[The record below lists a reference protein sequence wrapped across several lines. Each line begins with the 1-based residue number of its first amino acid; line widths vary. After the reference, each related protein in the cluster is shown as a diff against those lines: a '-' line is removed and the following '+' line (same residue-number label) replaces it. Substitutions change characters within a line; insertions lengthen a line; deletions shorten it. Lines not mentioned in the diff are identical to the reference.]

1 MNYKEKTYTVG
12 GTDIIVR
19 CAETWEGELPV
30 VSGEGES
37 YHINIKSEGGTVESE
52 LDVDVINNP
61 DASLTDNYAL
71 AGYIYDQYNG
81 NQVALLIAYA
91 RPLESG
97 GSTIAYEGGPRMHF
111 TGTDTWDGG
120 SYTYLDEDMGAY
132 RLYLPMHGV
141 LGQGNGGTYT
151 IEADFPIFEGKDYR
165 DGYII
170 DGSQDGLLN
179 GNFEYELE
187 ETKDYFIYN
196 QISSVS
202 QLYGDITPSGSAIWR
217 SQRFKANS
225 TPVFYFDSTNSYK
238 LTLSARNVVAS
249 KAVSG
254 PGYII
259 DNIPESG
266 WTEGGLEST
275 GPYYGNR
282 DGYSKAYGNLPPDGT
297 YTYGVT
303 FQTNIPIYKNKSDAM
318 QAIESDDFSD
328 ALNAYDLSATYYD
341 PPRVGVEET
350 ATSFGSGGVTSPF
363 VKTYAL
369 TQAQVLNVANVF
381 YTNDQSILDNIKAGL
396 SLFGASPFEAICG
409 LTYYPFSVSQLVNVS
424 TDNYIYFGSYKYEG
438 AGLSVNKVLSYK
450 TGAYIDAGTVT
461 LTPVS
466 RSYRNMEPFCNLN
479 VYLPYIG
486 WQKLNIADYI
496 GKTVNI
502 RYYVDIMTRSCIVA
516 LVANNVL
523 LDYFTGEIGVNLPIT
538 GQNLSEYAN
547 STIRALLG
555 TAGGAIGGA
564 AMGASI
570 GGYLPTPV
578 SAGGAI
584 AGALVGGA
592 AGLGAGVFN
601 MSQKPKPADINKTKG
616 NFSSGSGLYMPQYV
630 IFRFDVH
637 DLIVPDLLT
646 ELYGRPSSSSGKLS
660 SFSGFVKADTVK
672 LNTTGMTEREAS
684 IASSLL
690 KEGVFV

>member
-1 MNYKEKTYTVG
+1 MEYNTYTYEYDD
-12 GTDIIVR
+12 GTITLLVAKSWDG
-19 CAETWEGELPV
+19 TLPV
-30 VSGEGES
+30 
-37 YHINIKSEGGTVESE
+37 IDPGGNNNYLKCDVDAPNSAYEY
-52 LDVDVINNP
+52 LDVEVNNP
-61 DASLTDNYAL
+61 TGGSYDACLITGYINDAYYGNRLALQFNHLRNINGSVGTGGGQILFDGTDNY
-71 AGYIYDQYNG
+71 NG
-81 NQVALLIAYA
+81 TITTYENVTVAPGEVTV
-91 RPLESG
+91 PLNLQPG
-97 GSTIAYEGGPRMHF
+97 RNG
-111 TGTDTWDGG
+111 D
-120 SYTYLDEDMGAY
+120 YTLK
-132 RLYLPMHGV
+132 
-141 LGQGNGGTYT
+141 
-151 IEADFPIFEGKDYR
+151 IECDFPIFDTLAHRNE
-165 DGYII
+165 YILSN
-170 DGSQDGLLN
+170 GASQEGLLN

-196 QISSVS
+196 EISSVS

-238 LTLSARNVVAS
+238 LTLSARDVVAS

-266 WTEGGLEST
+266 WTESALEST

-282 DGYSKAYGNLPPDGT
+282 DGYAKAYGNLPPDGT
-297 YTYGVT
+297 YTYGIT

-424 TDNYIYFGSYKYEG
+424 ADNYIYFGSYKYES

-486 WQKLNIADYI
+486 WQKLNIADYL

-578 SAGGAI
+578 AAGGAI

-646 ELYGRPSSSSGKLS
+646 DLYGRPSSASGKLS